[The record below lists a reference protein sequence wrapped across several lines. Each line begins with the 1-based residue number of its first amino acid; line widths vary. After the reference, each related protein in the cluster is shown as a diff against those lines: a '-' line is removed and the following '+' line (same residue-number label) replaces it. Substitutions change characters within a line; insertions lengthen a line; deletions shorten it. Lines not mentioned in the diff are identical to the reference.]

1 MSAFVIDAF
10 DFCRSMGRRE
20 GVTPV
25 AQMLRLSKECAD
37 LSGEITWS
45 VEGGSHKMG
54 YPQMVLSVAGTVQL
68 TCQRCLTPY
77 AYAIRSKTVLVLGK
91 TDDDADEIEE
101 ILDDESIDVIV
112 GSRDIDVRDLFEDEA
127 LLALPQVPKHE
138 VCPDH
143 DAVEKIASSKP
154 NPFASLKALK
164 GEH

>member
-1 MSAFVIDAF
+1 
-10 DFCRSMGRRE
+10 MGRRE

-77 AYAIRSKTVLVLGK
+77 AYAIRSNTVLVPGK

-143 DAVEKIASSKP
+143 DAIEAHATAKP